1 VVRSA
6 AELLNDRKLFPGEE
20 YCDRPSSQ
28 YDCSYGCQHT
38 KSCDGV
44 FAYTPEQMKLAAIF
58 APETPDFLKKKSKM
72 ETMEKPD
79 DEEKCKQILTHS
91 K

>member
-1 VVRSA
+1 
-6 AELLNDRKLFPGEE
+6 
-20 YCDRPSSQ
+20 
-28 YDCSYGCQHT
+28 
-38 KSCDGV
+38 
-44 FAYTPEQMKLAAIF
+44 MKLAAIF